1 MLVAFFL
8 LTLTLANADVNPN
21 LIYSKASRKIDLTS
35 QLAKVS
41 TTITLENA
49 GDKPTG
55 FFHYAMDPSLA
66 DKVAFI
72 SATAKPDSDEEDA
85 QLTFK
90 EEVLPSHKDLK
101 VLHVNLPLQLAPGK
115 TIDIHVEEV
124 FTHTMKPFPSKVG
137 QSEKQQ
143 VLFTGNHYVFS
154 LYKTSKQTTTVNLAS
169 SVVESFSKL
178 KPSSHSD
185 TTINYGPYSDID
197 ALKQST
203 MKIHFENNSPFLAV
217 VDMHRVIEVSH
228 WGNIAIEESFHLRH
242 LGAELKGSF
251 SRYDYQ
257 RTPAPT
263 SIKSFKAVLPAAASD
278 VYYRDEIGNISTS
291 NMLVQHDSV
300 EIELKP
306 RFPLFGGWQTR
317 YYMGYNVPS
326 YEYLFNLGN
335 NYALKMRFVDH
346 VFDDF
351 VIDQMTM
358 KVILPEGSKD
368 IRLKAPFAV
377 QEGKRELHHT
387 YLDTVGRPIIVAYKK
402 NLVEQHIQEFE
413 IHYVFNKV
421 MLLQEPLLV
430 VGAFYLLF
438 LAVIIYVRMDFSI
451 SKDEASE
458 SRMRAAGLVEEVLR
472 LLDRRSGLYNVYMD
486 AISKYKSSKDA
497 TAFANAR
504 KKLDADYR
512 SIGNQITQL
521 QNALSKE
528 QSEAVEKI
536 VEIQRKEHERKQ
548 LLDQA
553 IAMAEKVV
561 GGRMSKQT
569 YVDNENANKTKRE
582 KLSSD
587 IKAVAETL

>member
-1 MLVAFFL
+1 MLAAFFL
-8 LTLTLANADVNPN
+8 LFLTLANADVNPN
-21 LIYSKASRKIDLTS
+21 LIYSKVSRKIDLTS

-55 FFHYAMDPSLA
+55 VFHYAMDPSLV

-72 SATAKPDSDEEDA
+72 SASAKPENDDEDA
-85 QLTFK
+85 QLKMK
-90 EEVLPSHKDLK
+90 EVFLPAHKDLK
-101 VLHVNLPLQLAPGK
+101 VLRVELPLQLSTGK
-115 TIDIHVEEV
+115 SVDVQVEEV

-154 LYKTSKQTTTVNLAS
+154 LYKTKKQTTTVTLSS
-169 SVVESFSKL
+169 SVVESYSKL

-185 TTINYGPYSDID
+185 STINYGPYNDVD

-217 VDMHRVIEVSH
+217 VDMKRIIEVSH
-228 WGNIAIEESFHLRH
+228 WGNIAVEESFHLRH

-300 EIELKP
+300 ELELKP
-306 RFPLFGGWQTR
+306 RFPLFGGWQTQ

-351 VIDQMTM
+351 IIDQMTM

-368 IRLKAPFAV
+368 IKLKTPFAV
-377 QEGKRELHHT
+377 QEGKHELHHT
-387 YLDTVGRPIIVAYKK
+387 YLDTMGKPVVVAHK
-402 NLVEQHIQEFE
+402 NNIVEQHIQEFE

-438 LAVIIYVRMDFSI
+438 LLVIIYVRMDFSI

-472 LLDRRSGLYNVYMD
+472 LIDRRSGLYNVYMV
-486 AISKYKSSKDA
+486 AISKFKSSKDA
-497 TAFANAR
+497 ASFANAR
-504 KKLDADYR
+504 KKLDAEYR

-521 QNALSKE
+521 QHALAKE

-536 VEIQRKEHERKQ
+536 AELQRKEHERKQ

-561 GGRMSKQT
+561 SGRMNKQT

-582 KLSSD
+582 KLNSE
-587 IKAVAETL
+587 IKVIAETL